1 MVMAGETT
9 PVHLQETSVQD
20 LRDTQFTIAVDALT
34 VMVMVGLIQ
43 KILHHPDHTVGP
55 TMPLGVTT
63 HGSMTKATLAQQE
76 NIVRICIRGQ
86 KTTPQLKISVENAV
100 MSNGVT
106 VMAMAMVTTIHRAL
120 GIVMPSR
127 LTPHNTRIMM
137 RMDTEI
143 IQMETMRTIVQPS
156 GAIQL

>member
-1 MVMAGETT
+1 
-9 PVHLQETSVQD
+9 
-20 LRDTQFTIAVDALT
+20 
-34 VMVMVGLIQ
+34 MVMVGLIQ
-43 KILHHPDHTVGP
+43 KILHHPDHMDGP